1 MLIRAITFDL
11 DNTLW
16 DVEAPLRRAEAAQR
30 VWLDTHRPKVTQL
43 VDSAT
48 VAEIRHVLFSER
60 PEIRH
65 NVTAL
70 RREFIRRIQLHA
82 GYSEDDAQEGI
93 DGAFGEF
100 LLARQEVELYSDVVE
115 TLRTL
120 AKDYVLGA
128 LTNGNA
134 DVYKTA
140 AGEFMDFAFLAEDVG
155 ASKPAPALFEAAMV
169 QTKLPPEQILHVGD
183 NPEHDI
189 DGALAAGFHTAWIN
203 PKNESWSRSGAPHL
217 NLRHVSELPAAI
229 KSLSNSDTD

>member
-30 VWLDTHRPKVTQL
+30 AWLDTHRPKVFQRL
-43 VDSAT
+43 DSTT
-48 VAEIRHVLFSER
+48 VVTLRKTLLAER

-82 GYSEDDAQEGI
+82 GYSEDDAQGGT
-93 DGAFGEF
+93 DGAFREF
-100 LLARQEVELYSDVVE
+100 LLARQQVELYTDVVA

-140 AGEFMDFAFLAEDVG
+140 AGEFMDFAFLAEEVG
-155 ASKPAPALFEAAMV
+155 ASKPAPALFEAAIA
-169 QTKLPPEQILHVGD
+169 QTKLRPEQILHVGD

-189 DGALAAGFHTAWIN
+189 DGALAAGFHAAWIN
-203 PKNESWSRSGAPHL
+203 PANESWSRSGEPHL
-217 NLRHVSELPAAI
+217 NLRHVSELPDAI
-229 KSLSNSDTD
+229 QRLSRSDSD